1 MPEHHHD
8 LSNEFPEFKEKI
20 HQLKLTDHHFT
31 NLYNQYQAV
40 DKEIFR
46 IEEEIETPSDEFVE
60 ELKKKRLT
68 LKDELYAIL
77 KR

>member
-8 LSNEFPEFKEKI
+8 LAQEFPEFKEKI
-20 HQLKLTDHHFT
+20 HQLKQSDNHFT

-40 DKEIFR
+40 DKELFR
-46 IEEEIETPSDEFVE
+46 IEEEIETPADGYVE
-60 ELKKKRLT
+60 DLKKKRLA

>member
-8 LSNEFPEFKEKI
+8 LAHEFPEFKEKI
-20 HQLKLTDHHFT
+20 HTLKLSDHHFT
-31 NLYNQYQAV
+31 NLYNQYQEL

-46 IEEEIETPSDEFVE
+46 IEEEIETPSDEYIE
-60 ELKKKRLT
+60 ELKRKRLM
-68 LKDELYAIL
+68 LKDELYALL